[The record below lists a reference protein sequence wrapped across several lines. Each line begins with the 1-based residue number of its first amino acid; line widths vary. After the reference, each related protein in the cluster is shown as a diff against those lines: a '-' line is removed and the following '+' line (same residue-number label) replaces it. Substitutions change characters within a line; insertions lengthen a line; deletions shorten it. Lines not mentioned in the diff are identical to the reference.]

1 MAVYL
6 PNLCPM
12 TKTCIQDGCHILKWD
27 PAGNIHCVSKKK
39 TLNQFSLSK
48 AFFFFFLFFFV
59 PMSFWSVSVIF
70 RVSDVIFPFEFLLFY
85 WRFSFFFPSL
95 WLYKSK
101 IFKIGCQTKLVLVK
115 VPQLWCMALIKSSW
129 AIKVPMSLWVWVT
142 RHPFYLLI

>member
-48 AFFFFFLFFFV
+48 AFFFFFFFFLFLCRSGPSLSFFV
-59 PMSFWSVSVIF
+59 FPMLS
-70 RVSDVIFPFEFLLFY
+70 FLLN
-85 WRFSFFFPSL
+85 FSFFTGGSVSSFLPYDYTKVKYLKSDAKQNWCWSKSPSCDVWP
-95 WLYKSK
+95 WLN
-101 IFKIGCQTKLVLVK
+101 LVE
-115 VPQLWCMALIKSSW
+115 
-129 AIKVPMSLWVWVT
+129 
-142 RHPFYLLI
+142 R